1 MRTVDRFVRTWPNIV
16 ASDRFDT
23 GVFRIIQSK
32 RRGNERMK
40 GADKDTART
49 RTNPKR
55 TRRRLGALKNDG
67 SVEKKERRTVKKRGE
82 EKEDEGKR
90 RGKKGT
96 RF

>member
-1 MRTVDRFVRTWPNIV
+1 
-16 ASDRFDT
+16 
-23 GVFRIIQSK
+23 
-32 RRGNERMK
+32 
-40 GADKDTART
+40 
-49 RTNPKR
+49 
-55 TRRRLGALKNDG
+55 LGALKNDG